1 MKVETER
8 KYYCIQ
14 PENLIKI
21 AENLN
26 FKKIYEEEESDE
38 YFTDINSNFIK
49 NRTCLRIRK
58 NSNDNMEITYKG
70 KSDSLSGLYCKLEN
84 SITVNMSEYDNYINL
99 FTSLG
104 YYSYVEVNKKRM
116 VYELGDKKYK
126 YSIMIDTLYE
136 IGGFVEFE
144 IISDQNNSTR
154 EELNKELH
162 KFVSKFEDLKLKE
175 VNEPYRDIVAKY
187 ICKKTIFNKNVLNI
201 CVNLDSELLR
211 YEKEFYK
218 KYKNEISKICSSNI
232 KWGEYKKNDKIS
244 EKILNLIEEYINNL
258 IFDSK
263 ELLVTIELLKQISYK
278 KYFFTKVNVVFCN
291 KFLTKLGIDS
301 NNVLYIE
308 ANDTIVN
315 VLNKNKVLAKNS
327 IIINDSNFKK
337 INSLLLVIINEL

>member
-1 MKVETER
+1 MKVETEK

-26 FKKIYEEEESDE
+26 FKKVYQEEEIDE

-58 NSNDNMEITYKG
+58 NNNDNMEITYKG
-70 KSDSLSGLYCKLEN
+70 KSDSLLGLYCKLEN
-84 SITVNMSEYDNYINL
+84 NITANIGEYDNYINL

-116 VYELGDKKYK
+116 VYELNDKKYK

-144 IISDQNNSTR
+144 IMSEQNSSTK
-154 EELNKELH
+154 EELNKELYN
-162 KFVSKFEDLKLKE
+162 FISKFDDLKLKE
-175 VNEPYRDIVAKY
+175 ANEPYRDIVAKY
-187 ICKKTIFNKNVLNI
+187 ICKKAISNKTVLNI
-201 CVNLDSELLR
+201 CINLDSELLR

-232 KWGEYKKNDKIS
+232 KWGEYKKNDKIGK
-244 EKILNLIEEYINNL
+244 KISSLIEEYINNL

-278 KYFFTKVNVVFCN
+278 KYFFTKVNEVFCN
-291 KFLTKLGIDS
+291 KFLNKLGIDS
-301 NNVLYIE
+301 NNVIYIK
-308 ANDTIVN
+308 ANDTVVN
-315 VLNKNKVLAKNS
+315 VLNKNKVPPKNS
-327 IIINDSNFKK
+327 ILINDSNFKK
-337 INSLLLVIINEL
+337 INSLLLVLINEL